1 MRKHRVSNKK
11 VNNKRPLSL
20 LLISLVVFLLFI
32 AVGFS
37 ALSTTLSVNGNAA
50 FDPVGMIRVMSIST
64 GSLVDATE
72 QSKSIT
78 PDSIKNMLD
87 LNSSNATAT
96 YNVVIKNLGQTDKE
110 LDDVLEDMFSNEQ
123 IEYELNGLQIGDVI
137 EARDEVQFSITFK
150 YKEGAIPPLEPR
162 LNSKLR
168 FVFKDHEDVDPAG
181 IVFEHTGACTFN
193 GPSNN
198 ITGEECEEYWDKK
211 YIDTGVYLYDNKN
224 WKRDYEIGF
233 TIEEYTASIQDN
245 QAVFVNSKYENTS
258 LKWPGIV
265 VRHVNKSNN
274 IEITQSINNGTK
286 VTKQINSPTF
296 PLKIKIIRT
305 NGIVYYSLNDGNQ
318 VLLQD
323 MTNFNQQF
331 NISTWFG
338 AAPDSTGAPFRVLRA
353 TLSNMYIKV
362 GENPLEKYTITFD
375 PNGGTIDEPTRRVYQ
390 YSPIGQ
396 LPIPET
402 TEHRSFEGWYTDTS
416 YTTKVTE
423 TYVPTSDMTLYA
435 KWSDSCP
442 VKVGNKY
449 YKTVSAALEN
459 EAQGST
465 PVTIQLLE
473 DITEKVIVKAGK
485 NVTFDFNGYTIY
497 NVDNAN
503 PIIENN
509 GTLNIISG
517 TYNHRGTSGVINNNS
532 TGTLTIS
539 GGNIIASSTKQ
550 AVYNDGGTVT
560 ITGNPNLSSASSIR
574 ATVHNL
580 NNGTMNILGGNIV
593 GSNFT
598 AVLNE
603 GGSLTIG
610 TKDGNI
616 TSTPVIQ
623 GKDYGVTTTFDYNFY
638 DGILKGK
645 TAAVSDASKI
655 VDIEANSQLQDSTE
669 VISGETFKTLY
680 LIPSN

>member
-1 MRKHRVSNKK
+1 MRKQKCSSKK
-11 VNNKRPLSL
+11 SNNKRPLNL
-20 LLISLVVFLLFI
+20 LLLSLGAFLLFI

-37 ALSTTLSVNGNAA
+37 ALTTTLSVNGSAA
-50 FDPVGMIRVMSIST
+50 FAPVGMIRVMSIST

-87 LNSSNATAT
+87 LNSSTATAT
-96 YNVVIKNLGQTDKE
+96 YNVVIKNLGQTDKV
-110 LDDVLEDMFSNEQ
+110 LDDILEDMYSNDQ
-123 IEYELNGLQIGDVI
+123 IEYILDGLQIGDVI
-137 EARDEVQFSITFK
+137 NARQEVQFSITFK
-150 YKEGAIPPLEPR
+150 YKEDITPPLESR

-168 FVFKDHEDVDPAG
+168 FVFSDYDDIDPAG
-181 IVFEHTGACTFN
+181 LVFNHTGACTFN
-193 GPSNN
+193 GISNN

-233 TIEEYTASIQDN
+233 TIEEYNGSIQDS
-245 QAVFVNSKYENTS
+245 QAVFVNTKYENAN
-258 LKWPGIV
+258 LKWPGLV
-265 VRHVNKSNN
+265 FRHATGANN
-274 IEITQSINNGTK
+274 LELTQSINNGTK
-286 VTKQINSPTF
+286 VSVKINNQTY
-296 PLKIKIIRT
+296 PLKVKLIRT
-305 NGIVYYSLNDGNQ
+305 NDIVYYSLNDGEPI
-318 VLLQD
+318 LLQN

-338 AAPDSTGAPFRVLRA
+338 AAPDGTGTPFRVLKA

-362 GENPLEKYTITFD
+362 GESNLERYTITF
-375 PNGGTIDEPTRRVYQ
+375 NTSIGTVDEPTRRVYQ

-396 LPIPET
+396 LPVPET
-402 TEHRSFEGWYTDTS
+402 TEYRSFEGWYTDTS

-423 TYVPTSDMTLYA
+423 TYVPTSDMILYA

-449 YKTVSAALEN
+449 YKTISAALEN

-560 ITGNPNLSSASSIR
+560 ITGNPNLSSVSSIR

-580 NNGTMNILGGNIV
+580 NNGTMNILGGTII
-593 GSNFT
+593 GSNFA
-598 AVLNE
+598 AVVNE
-603 GGSLTIG
+603 SGNLTIG
-610 TKDGNI
+610 AKDGNI
-616 TSTPVIQ
+616 TSAPVIQ
-623 GKDYGVTTTFDYNFY
+623 GKDYGVKTTLNFNFY
-638 DGILKGK
+638 DGVLKGK
-645 TAAVSDASKI
+645 TAAVSDVSKI
-655 VDIEANSQLQDSTE
+655 ADIEDNSQLQDGTE
-669 VISGETFKTLY
+669 VISGETFKTLS
-680 LIPSN
+680 LILNN

>member
-193 GPSNN
+193 GSSNN

-233 TIEEYTASIQDN
+233 TIEEYTASIQDA

-274 IEITQSINNGTK
+274 IEITQSINNGIK

-296 PLKIKIIRT
+296 PLKIKLIRT

-338 AAPDSTGAPFRVLRA
+338 AAPDGTGTPFRILRA

-362 GENPLEKYTITFD
+362 GENPLEKFTITFD
-375 PNGGTIDEPTRRVYQ
+375 PNGGTVDEPTRRVYQ

-416 YTTKVTE
+416 YTTKITE
-423 TYVPTSDMTLYA
+423 SYIPTSDTILYA

-449 YKTVSAALEN
+449 YKTISTALEK

-560 ITGNPNLSSASSIR
+560 ITGNPNLSSVSSIR

-645 TAAVSDASKI
+645 TAAVSDTSKI
-655 VDIEANSQLQDSTE
+655 VDIEDNSQLQDSTE
-669 VISGETFKTLY
+669 VISGETFKTLS
-680 LIPSN
+680 LIPTN